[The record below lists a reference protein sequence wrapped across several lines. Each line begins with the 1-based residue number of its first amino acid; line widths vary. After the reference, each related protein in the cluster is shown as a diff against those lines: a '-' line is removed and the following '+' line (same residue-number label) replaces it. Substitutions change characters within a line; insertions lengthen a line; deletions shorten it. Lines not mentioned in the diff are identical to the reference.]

1 MRVHLRGTPVDIL
14 SAEETIKNIEA
25 AIATK
30 SRLQHVALNVAK
42 FVSLSSNAELRDDV
56 ASSDIVGI
64 DGMGIVLALKIL
76 GHHDATRVAGVDLL
90 DDALSLCAKKGYR
103 PFFLGAKADV
113 IEVAAHVA
121 LVKHP
126 GLKLAGFRDGYFN
139 VEQEDAI
146 FDTIQKSQADCLFI
160 GMPTP
165 RKERLL
171 AKWRQKLDVPFIMG
185 VGGSFD
191 VLAGRV
197 KRAPVWMQKC
207 GLEWAFRIYQEP
219 GRMWWRYAWTNTIF
233 SGLLLDIAAKR
244 LWQLINFSS
253 GKVSP

>member
-1 MRVHLRGTPVDIL
+1 MRVYLRGTPVDIL
-14 SAEETIKNIEA
+14 TAEETIGNIEA
-25 AIATK
+25 AIARG

-42 FVSLSSNAELRDDV
+42 LVSLSSNAELREDV
-56 ASSDIVGI
+56 RSSDIVGI
-64 DGMGIVLALKIL
+64 DGMGIVLALKIM
-76 GHHDATRVAGVDLL
+76 GHHHVTRVAGVDLL

-103 PFFLGAKADV
+103 PFFLGAKAEV
-113 IEVAAHVA
+113 VENAAEVARS
-121 LVKHP
+121 KYS
-126 GLKLAGFRDGYFN
+126 GLEFAGLHDGYFDE
-139 VEQEDAI
+139 EQEDAI
-146 FDTIQKSQADCLFI
+146 CEAIQTSHADCLFI

-171 AKWRQKLDVPFIMG
+171 AKWRHKLDVPFIMG

-197 KRAPVWMQKC
+197 KRAPIWMQKY

-233 SGLLLDIAAKR
+233 SGLLLDIAVKR
-244 LWQLINFSS
+244 LWRLINFNI
-253 GKVSP
+253 GKVNS

>member
-1 MRVHLRGTPVDIL
+1 MRVKLRGTPVDIL
-14 SAEETIKNIEA
+14 SAEKTIERIEA
-25 AIATK
+25 AIATR

-42 FVSLSSNAELRDDV
+42 FVSLNSNAELRDDV
-56 ASSDIVGI
+56 TSSDIVGI
-64 DGMGIVLALKIL
+64 DGMGIVLALKIM
-76 GHHDATRVAGVDLL
+76 GHRDATRVAGVDLL

-113 IEVAAHVA
+113 VEVAAQVA
-121 LVKHP
+121 LAKHS
-126 GLKLAGFRDGYFN
+126 GLNFAGFHDGYFN
-139 VEQEDAI
+139 VEQEDEICAKI
-146 FDTIQKSQADCLFI
+146 RTSQADCLFI

-171 AKWRQKLDVPFIMG
+171 AKWRHQLDVPFIMG

-197 KRAPVWMQKC
+197 KRAPIWMRKW
-207 GLEWAFRIYQEP
+207 GLEWTFRIYQEP

-233 SGLLLDIAAKR
+233 SVLLLDIAAKR

-253 GKVSP
+253 GKVSS